1 MAARCR
7 RRRAAPYRS
16 RVSPIADPPWRKLA
30 STFRR
35 NAPTVGE
42 CLRSRIRL
50 GGNSHSEFRR
60 NAATEGFTL
69 IELVMVL
76 MVAAILA
83 AVAAPKYQYALAS
96 YRADAAAGRVAAD
109 LRMVAAYARKVS
121 IAQSVQF
128 NVGAD
133 SYSAPLFPDMNDGVA
148 PYAVALGS
156 SELEAD
162 VVSASFGGS
171 ATVQFDIHGRPTAAG
186 TVVVAS
192 GSQQRFVQVDAAG
205 YVSIL

>member
-1 MAARCR
+1 MSARGFPR
-7 RRRAAPYRS
+7 REA
-16 RVSPIADPPWRKLA
+16 
-30 STFRR
+30 
-35 NAPTVGE
+35 
-42 CLRSRIRL
+42 LRP
-50 GGNSHSEFRR
+50 
-60 NAATEGFTL
+60 AFTL

-76 MVAAILA
+76 MIVAILA
-83 AVAAPKYQYALAS
+83 AVAAPTYRSALAN

-109 LRMVAAYARKVS
+109 LRMVGAYARKVS

-133 SYSAPLFPDMNDGVA
+133 SYAAPLFPDMNDGVA

-156 SELEAD
+156 SELAAD

-171 ATVQFDIHGRPTAAG
+171 ATVQFDIHGRPAAAG

-192 GSQQRFVQVDAAG
+192 GSQQRTVQVDAAG